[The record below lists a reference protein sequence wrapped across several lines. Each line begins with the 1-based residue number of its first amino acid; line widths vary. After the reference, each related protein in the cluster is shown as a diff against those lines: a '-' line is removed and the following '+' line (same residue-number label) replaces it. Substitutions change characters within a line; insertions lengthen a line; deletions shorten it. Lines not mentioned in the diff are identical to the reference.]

1 MEKGNVICK
10 EHGYEHSLVNTKSKA
25 QERLTRAE
33 LALAAK
39 GEISWK
45 DKLRN
50 QIEYAKEQASS
61 SSEFIW
67 LMKDNFGVTV
77 QEHKKCIPIY
87 PGIFYTEKCSIAQAM
102 SRAASGWRLHERN
115 NCQLYR
121 KKGQT
126 L

>member
-45 DKLRN
+45 DKLEKP
-50 QIEYAKEQASS
+50 IEDAKEQAILS

-67 LMKDNFGVTV
+67 LMKDNFGVKQYRNTKMHTDISPEILHGKM
-77 QEHKKCIPIY
+77 QHRPSPCHEP
-87 PGIFYTEKCSIAQAM
+87 
-102 SRAASGWRLHERN
+102 ASWWRLHQRKTIVNYERDS
-115 NCQLYR
+115 
-121 KKGQT
+121 
-126 L
+126 